1 MAIYERSIELPLRD
15 DEAFALHERS
25 GILEALT
32 PPWEKVRVVRAPESL
47 RVGTEVVLELKI
59 GPLPL
64 RWVAR
69 HTAYDPPRLFEDVQ
83 QRGPFWT
90 WVHQHRFANVPGADR
105 RCVLT
110 DHVEYELAPRALRLP
125 ARLAGP
131 FVRRRLERMFAYR
144 HEQTL
149 RLSRAVVSGVS
160 GAV

>member
-1 MAIYERSIELPLRD
+1 MPVYERSVELPLRA
-15 DEAFALHERS
+15 DEAFALHESS

-32 PPWEKVRVVRAPESL
+32 PPWEKVRVLQAPASL
-47 RVGTEVVLELKI
+47 RVGTEVILELKI

-69 HTAYDPPRLFEDVQ
+69 HTAYDPPRFFEDTQ
-83 QRGPFWT
+83 ERGPFWK
-90 WVHQHRFANVPGADR
+90 WVHQHRFADVPGADR

-125 ARLAGP
+125 ARLALP

-149 RLSRAVVSGVS
+149 RLSRAMATGAS
-160 GAV
+160 GA